1 MKSFSSKLC
10 DSATSSIYRYNWPGK
25 GAMCPMV
32 SPSAVA
38 EAEAAG
44 EGASL
49 SIALGGVFDTVFSG
63 PPMPVQVR
71 GRSCGSFQAPSLAIA
86 I

>member
-1 MKSFSSKLC
+1 
-10 DSATSSIYRYNWPGK
+10 
-25 GAMCPMV
+25 MCPMV

-49 SIALGGVFDTVFSG
+49 SVALGGVFDTVFSG
-63 PPMPVQVR
+63 PPLPVQVWAFFYYFLILLFL
-71 GRSCGSFQAPSLAIA
+71 SFFFSFSF
-86 I
+86 